1 MSLNVGIRIK
11 GLKRVQRMLIN
22 FPKVMIDDTD
32 KNLEMFCKAVVTSAR
47 RRAPHGTGFLS
58 SQINFKKTKKGN
70 FIIDTGEA
78 YYALAIEK
86 GFRGHIIPLA
96 YINRHTTAPGVPGGA
111 LGSVTATRGK
121 VRFIWTQNGPRP
133 FMKPAFDSE
142 LLKLRTK
149 WSRII
154 KNSIKKSRR

>member
-1 MSLNVGIRIK
+1 MALYVTTKIK
-11 GLKRVQRMLIN
+11 GLQRVQRLLMN
-22 FPKVMIDDTD
+22 FPNVMINETD

-86 GFRGHIIPLA
+86 GFKAHAIPLE
-96 YINRHTTAPGVPGGA
+96 YKKRHKIAPGVPGGTM
-111 LGSVTATRGK
+111 GRVTNPKWIMVQR
-121 VRFIWTQNGPRP
+121 GPRP

-142 LLKLRTK
+142 LAKLRTK

-154 KNSIKKSRR
+154 KKAINKSRR